1 MNNKLEVIGMLY
13 FNYYTDNNEGDYSFS
28 TRVQKAYPFF
38 NENYQSATGFE
49 EQTMSDCYYQ
59 ICSFYK
65 KYILNTTTVE
75 EASKGNYDE
84 IFTVIDDAINSVKDA
99 GAYDQLTLYNS
110 VFMLLYDQRASMAQV
125 NVDRQRILDLY
136 DDIYKRT
143 NELTVQKE
151 QSKVL
156 QSEILDK
163 YETYKEAI
171 ERTYT
176 NIEERK

>member
-1 MNNKLEVIGMLY
+1 
-13 FNYYTDNNEGDYSFS
+13 
-28 TRVQKAYPFF
+28 
-38 NENYQSATGFE
+38 
-49 EQTMSDCYYQ
+49 
-59 ICSFYK
+59 
-65 KYILNTTTVE
+65 
-75 EASKGNYDE
+75 
-84 IFTVIDDAINSVKDA
+84 
-99 GAYDQLTLYNS
+99 
-110 VFMLLYDQRASMAQV
+110 MAQV

-171 ERTYT
+171 ERSINTLLY
-176 NIEERK
+176 NVS

>member
-1 MNNKLEVIGMLY
+1 M
-13 FNYYTDNNEGDYSFS
+13 
-28 TRVQKAYPFF
+28 
-38 NENYQSATGFE
+38 
-49 EQTMSDCYYQ
+49 
-59 ICSFYK
+59 
-65 KYILNTTTVE
+65 E
-75 EASKGNYDE
+75 EASKENYDE

-110 VFMLLYDQRASMAQV
+110 VFMLLYDQRASMAQF

>member
-1 MNNKLEVIGMLY
+1 MAKN
-13 FNYYTDNNEGDYSFS
+13 
-28 TRVQKAYPFF
+28 QK
-38 NENYQSATGFE
+38 NQGF
-49 EQTMSDCYYQ
+49 
-59 ICSFYK
+59 
-65 KYILNTTTVE
+65 
-75 EASKGNYDE
+75 A
-84 IFTVIDDAINSVKDA
+84 AIRDVVSSSRFRESR
-99 GAYDQLTLYNS
+99 LYNS

>member
-1 MNNKLEVIGMLY
+1 MDFI
-13 FNYYTDNNEGDYSFS
+13 
-28 TRVQKAYPFF
+28 
-38 NENYQSATGFE
+38 
-49 EQTMSDCYYQ
+49 
-59 ICSFYK
+59 
-65 KYILNTTTVE
+65 
-75 EASKGNYDE
+75 
-84 IFTVIDDAINSVKDA
+84 
-99 GAYDQLTLYNS
+99 
-110 VFMLLYDQRASMAQV
+110 
-125 NVDRQRILDLY
+125 
-136 DDIYKRT
+136 RT